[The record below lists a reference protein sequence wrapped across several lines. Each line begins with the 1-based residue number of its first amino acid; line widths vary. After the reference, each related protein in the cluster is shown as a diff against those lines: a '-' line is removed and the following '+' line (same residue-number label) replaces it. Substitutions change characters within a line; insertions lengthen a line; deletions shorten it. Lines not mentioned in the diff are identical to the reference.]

1 MAFAKKPL
9 DAQVQE
15 WLRNVATE
23 GRRLLY
29 GEAGCPEWGTKF
41 AEIEKD
47 GMTVGL
53 ELARLLMEQ
62 SVDEQA
68 EQMPAS
74 AGKVSGD
81 EVLPAG
87 TDPAALKTEA
97 GDVTWEQ
104 PRRYLKRARKAFFPP
119 MPSAGAGG

>member
-1 MAFAKKPL
+1 MAYAKKKIDPE
-9 DAQVQE
+9 VQA
-15 WLRNVATE
+15 WLREVAAQ
-23 GRRLLY
+23 GRRFLY

-41 AEIEKD
+41 SEIEKD

-74 AGKVSGD
+74 ALAVAGD
-81 EVLPAG
+81 EALPGG
-87 TDPAALKTEA
+87 TETATLETEA
-97 GDVTWEQ
+97 GEVDWKH

-119 MPSAGAGG
+119 IPSAGAGS